1 MSKVYITKRFTF
13 EACHR
18 LSEYAGKCSNL
29 HGHSY
34 KLEVTVSGNVDKNKR
49 FVMDF
54 GDLKGLVYALIISS
68 HDHNYLNNLYVEP
81 TAEHMAVGIFNQID
95 KVIKDE
101 NRFNI
106 GSETKLESVKLW
118 ETEDSYAEYRGELV
132 NAVL

>member
-34 KLEVTVSGNVDKNKR
+34 KLEVTVSGNVNKDKR
-49 FVMDF
+49 FVTDF
-54 GDLKGLVYALIISS
+54 ADLKGLVHTLIISS
-68 HDHNYLNNLYVEP
+68 HDHIYLNNLYVEP

-95 KVIKDE
+95 KTIKDE

-106 GSETKLESVKLW
+106 GSETKLESVRLW
-118 ETEDSYAEYRGELV
+118 ETEDSYAEYRGE
-132 NAVL
+132 